1 MQELP
6 PSKWFPAAT
15 EPVSYGAYLIR
26 MKSPPLIPHKNEIVV
41 YPLALAVYKNSKW
54 LALNFSTYEYEEVS
68 NVTEWTY
75 IP

>member
-6 PSKWFPAAT
+6 SSKWFPASKS
-15 EPVSYGAYLIR
+15 PLSYGPYLIR
-26 MKSPPLIPHKNEIVV
+26 MKSPYYSGEPV
-41 YPLALAVYKNSKW
+41 YPLALALYKGSKW
-54 LALNFSTYEYEEVS
+54 HALNFSTYEFTEVT